1 MELHIKA
8 ALIGITLLLLGP
20 DQAMARDIGFIWG
33 RRTPTTP
40 PGTTFTSG
48 RLARRSGLRRR

>member
-20 DQAMARDIGFIWG
+20 DQAMAGTSALLG